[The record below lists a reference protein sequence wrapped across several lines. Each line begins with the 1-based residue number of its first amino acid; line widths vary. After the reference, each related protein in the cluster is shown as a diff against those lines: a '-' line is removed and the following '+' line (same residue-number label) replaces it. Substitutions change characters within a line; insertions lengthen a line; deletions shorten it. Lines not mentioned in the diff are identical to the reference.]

1 MSMGGQSVHYHEC
14 THRSGAGLRVPRSL
28 ALTRLI
34 DTAEHRTHDS
44 SACSASHGTRR
55 LHIPHRGNILP
66 PGSCLSGPSQ
76 ADCPMAAGHTA
87 MSAQTLPAQESRL
100 PDDAL
105 RASSEAVFGVAEQIT
120 VDLSEDGIVEVTLP
134 PNTVVRSP
142 EAQAAAAAVRAFADG
157 RRLPLLLTVTGVL
170 SVTNDA
176 RLAYTD
182 SMFVSACALLGES
195 PVDRVIAHYLLRAR
209 SDSVPARFFT
219 SEAEA
224 RDWLRERHRES

>member
-1 MSMGGQSVHYHEC
+1 
-14 THRSGAGLRVPRSL
+14 
-28 ALTRLI
+28 
-34 DTAEHRTHDS
+34 
-44 SACSASHGTRR
+44 
-55 LHIPHRGNILP
+55 
-66 PGSCLSGPSQ
+66 
-76 ADCPMAAGHTA
+76 

-100 PDDAL
+100 PDGAL
-105 RASSEAVFGVAEQIT
+105 HASSGAVSSVADQIT
-120 VDLSEDGIVEVTLP
+120 VDLAEDGIVEVTLP

-142 EAQAAAAAVRAFADG
+142 EARAAAAAVCAVADG

-176 RLAYTD
+176 RLGYTN
-182 SMFVSACALLGES
+182 SVVVSACALLGES

-224 RDWLRERHRES
+224 RDWLIEHHRES

>member
-1 MSMGGQSVHYHEC
+1 
-14 THRSGAGLRVPRSL
+14 
-28 ALTRLI
+28 
-34 DTAEHRTHDS
+34 
-44 SACSASHGTRR
+44 
-55 LHIPHRGNILP
+55 
-66 PGSCLSGPSQ
+66 
-76 ADCPMAAGHTA
+76 

-100 PDDAL
+100 PDDVL
-105 RASSEAVFGVAEQIT
+105 HASSASVLAAGEQIT

-142 EAQAAAAAVRAFADG
+142 EAHAAAAAVRAFADG

-176 RLAYTD
+176 RLTYTN
-182 SMFVSACALLGES
+182 SVAVSACALLGES

-224 RDWLRERHRES
+224 RDWLREHHRES

>member
-1 MSMGGQSVHYHEC
+1 
-14 THRSGAGLRVPRSL
+14 
-28 ALTRLI
+28 
-34 DTAEHRTHDS
+34 
-44 SACSASHGTRR
+44 
-55 LHIPHRGNILP
+55 
-66 PGSCLSGPSQ
+66 
-76 ADCPMAAGHTA
+76 
-87 MSAQTLPAQESRL
+87 MSAQTLPARDSRL

-105 RASSEAVFGVAEQIT
+105 DASSEDTTAPAAQIT
-120 VDLSEDGIVEVTLP
+120 VDLAADGIVEVTLP
-134 PNTVVRSP
+134 PNTVVRSR

-176 RLAYTD
+176 RLTYTN
-182 SMFVSACALLGES
+182 SVVVSACALLGES

-224 RDWLRERHRES
+224 REWLREHHRES

>member
-1 MSMGGQSVHYHEC
+1 
-14 THRSGAGLRVPRSL
+14 
-28 ALTRLI
+28 
-34 DTAEHRTHDS
+34 
-44 SACSASHGTRR
+44 
-55 LHIPHRGNILP
+55 
-66 PGSCLSGPSQ
+66 
-76 ADCPMAAGHTA
+76 
-87 MSAQTLPAQESRL
+87 MSAQTLPARDSRL

-105 RASSEAVFGVAEQIT
+105 DASSEDTTAPAAQIT
-120 VDLSEDGIVEVTLP
+120 VHLAADGIVEVTLP
-134 PNTVVRSP
+134 PNTVVRSR

-176 RLAYTD
+176 RLTYTN
-182 SMFVSACALLGES
+182 SVVVSACALLGES

-224 RDWLRERHRES
+224 REWLREHHRES